1 MAGLLSDKK
10 PCTVHTGRGFS
21 VSYKDRLLYSKYD
34 PQKSILQTVDSL
46 NILSGTLVLCF
57 SPCLWY
63 GMGELLQKIP
73 KGCRV
78 LACEADDLLYEF
90 AKNELDRNPALGDH
104 VKKNDLVFLTPAQF
118 KNLPYAL
125 ENSSSSGCT
134 DGFGME
140 GHIEAE
146 TRAGFAATSDIEAVA
161 GIERSGGSSS
171 GFTVAHG
178 TGQSLERGVEF
189 SNDLTAAP
197 AIRTGNVKR
206 ILRIDFSAGVQFDE
220 KSYDGIYLQCQK
232 VISQFWKNRLT
243 LVKFGRLYS
252 KNIFQNLA
260 RLTRKKSVPF
270 RNLGRTIS
278 KPILI
283 CGTGESLE
291 KTLCTLKKFL
301 KTRRRKDIYLI
312 AVDASLPVLC
322 SHNIEADAVV
332 AVESQLAI
340 EKAYIGIPGING
352 KLSAALAAESAAA
365 ASGRQ
370 EGRGDKKAANAK
382 EISDRKG
389 QKSKIFTLFA
399 DMTSRPHITDITSG
413 NVCYFVSEYDKN
425 DFMKRL
431 FEKNLLPKVIPPLGS
446 VGLTAVHIAL
456 LLRSSDEVP
465 VFVTGMDFSYSV
477 GKTHANGSAPHNER
491 LFSHNRINSLG
502 NYGAA
507 FGNGSFVFTGNDEKK
522 RITTLVLS
530 NYAKNFALCFS
541 GVKNLWN
548 IGENALDI
556 GIPSFAVNKD
566 FTFAAGQ
573 APGASL
579 KAVPEWNPRAT
590 SGTTALPC
598 GAPPPDQ
605 KNCRKRSAISAF
617 FETEKAA
624 LERLKGLL
632 TGEIKAAGQTP
643 QDLGKEI
650 ISLLSGRSYLYLHFP
665 DGHTPSLELSFLKR
679 IRSEIDLFLKN
690 VTLAQKI
697 LETQDDS
704 V

>member
-10 PCTVHTGRGFS
+10 PCKVHTERGFS

-46 NILSGTLVLCF
+46 SILPGTLVLCF

-63 GMGELLQKIP
+63 GMKKLLQKIP
-73 KGCRV
+73 KGCRILV
-78 LACEADDLLYEF
+78 CEADDLLYEF
-90 AKNELDRNPALGDH
+90 AKNELAKNPALIGH
-104 VKKNDLVFLTPAQF
+104 VKNDDLIFLTPEQF

-125 ENSSSSGCT
+125 ENSSSSGLAT
-134 DGFGME
+134 DF
-140 GHIEAE
+140 
-146 TRAGFAATSDIEAVA
+146 
-161 GIERSGGSSS
+161 
-171 GFTVAHG
+171 
-178 TGQSLERGVEF
+178 
-189 SNDLTAAP
+189 
-197 AIRTGNVKR
+197 AIRIGSIKR
-206 ILRIDFSAGVQFDE
+206 TLRIDFSAGIQFE
-220 KSYDGIYLQCQK
+220 AKSYDDIYLQCQK

-260 RLTRKKSVPF
+260 RLTRKNSVPF
-270 RNLGRTIS
+270 QNLERTVS

-301 KTRRRKDIYLI
+301 KTKRRKNIYLI
-312 AVDASLPVLC
+312 AVDASLPVLNA
-322 SHNIEADAVV
+322 HNIEADAVV

-370 EGRGDKKAANAK
+370 EGRGDKKAAAEK
-382 EISDRKG
+382 EISDKKD

-413 NVCYFVSEYDKN
+413 SVCYFVSEYDKN
-425 DFMKRL
+425 DFIKRL
-431 FEKNLLPKVIPPLGS
+431 FEKNLLPKAIPPLGS
-446 VGLTAVHIAL
+446 VGLTAAHIAL
-456 LLRSSDEVP
+456 LLRSSAEVP

-477 GKTHANGSAPHNER
+477 GKTHANGSAPHSER
-491 LFSHNRINSLG
+491 LFSHNRITSLG

-507 FGNGSFVFTGNDEKK
+507 FGNGSLAFTDNDGEK

-530 NYAKNFALCFS
+530 NYARNFALCFS

-548 IGENALDI
+548 IGESTLDI
-556 GIPSFAVNKD
+556 GIPRLTVNED

-573 APGASL
+573 APGASI
-579 KAVPEWNPRAT
+579 KTNTEWNSRAIMPRT
-590 SGTTALPC
+590 DETASDTRTPPC
-598 GAPPPDQ
+598 GAARPDQ
-605 KNCRKRSAISAF
+605 KNCRERSAISSF

-632 TGEIKAAGQTP
+632 TGEIKVAGQTP
-643 QDLGKEI
+643 QDLDKEI

-690 VTLAQKI
+690 ITLAQKI
-697 LETQDDS
+697 LETQGNS